1 MILEPLNI
9 FIVFVLGLLVGSF
22 MNVVI
27 LRFGT
32 GLSISRGRSK
42 CFACGKG
49 LSWYELIP
57 LLSFVFQMGRCRGCL
72 SKISWQ
78 YPLVELSTALAFV
91 LVYTRTIGVATA
103 YESLAAF
110 VLLCGLSCL
119 YIAIFA
125 YDLRHKVIPDAFSY
139 SAALI
144 ALALIALEWK
154 VIGTVDLYRVVA
166 GPSLFLFFY
175 FFWFASRGT
184 WMGLGDAKLALS
196 VGWFLGLSKGIA
208 AILLSFWIGAVVS
221 LLIILVQR
229 FRSKRRRLGMK
240 SEIPFAPFILIGFAI
255 SFIWGFDI
263 QGILSALAL

>member
-1 MILEPLNI
+1 MILEPLN
-9 FIVFVLGLLVGSF
+9 FFVVFVLGLLVGSF

-32 GLSISRGRSK
+32 GLSIAKGRSK

-49 LSWYELIP
+49 LSWYELVP
-57 LLSFVFQMGRCRGCL
+57 LLSFLFQMGKCRGCF

-91 LVYTRTIGVATA
+91 LIYSRTINVATA
-103 YESLAAF
+103 YESLIAF
-110 VLLCGLSCL
+110 VLLCVFFCL
-119 YIAIFA
+119 YIAIFV
-125 YDLRHKVIPDAFSY
+125 YDFRHKIIPDAFSY
-139 SAALI
+139 TAALV
-144 ALALIALEWK
+144 ALALIALEWRMTGTIDLYK
-154 VIGTVDLYRVVA
+154 VIA

-175 FFWFASRGT
+175 FFWFVSRGT
-184 WMGLGDAKLALS
+184 WMGFGDAKLALS
-196 VGWFLGLSKGIA
+196 VGWFLGLWKGIA

-229 FRSKRRRLGMK
+229 FRTKRRRLGMK

-255 SFIWGFDI
+255 AFIWGLDI
-263 QGILSALAL
+263 QRILSALAL

>member
-1 MILEPLNI
+1 MIFEPLNI
-9 FIVFVLGLLVGSF
+9 FVVFVLGLLVGSF

-57 LLSFVFQMGRCRGCL
+57 LLSFIFQMGRCRGCL

-78 YPLVELSTALAFV
+78 YPLVELATALSFV
-91 LVYTRTIGVATA
+91 LIYLRTISVATA
-103 YESLAAF
+103 YESIIAF
-110 VLLCGLSCL
+110 VLLCALFCI

-144 ALALIALEWK
+144 ALSLIALEWRLT
-154 VIGTVDLYRVVA
+154 GTVDLYRVIA

-175 FFWFASRGT
+175 FFWFVSHGT

-196 VGWFLGLSKGIA
+196 VGWFLGLWKGIA
-208 AILLSFWIGAVVS
+208 AILLSFWVGAIIS

-229 FRSKRRRLGMK
+229 FRSKRRRLRMK
-240 SEIPFAPFILIGFAI
+240 SEIPFAPFILVGFAI
-255 SFIWGFDI
+255 AFIWGLDI